1 MLNLNYL
8 WIMLKTVSS
17 VTIFS
22 GKILKK
28 IWQPLHETKKQWVG
42 VLLLEL
48 IVYLQNWPDML
59 DFSSQSSSIHSLPR
73 PSRGHMYMSTK
84 KKNSVSTVTQCPPVP
99 EWNLRNTSSPPRLHP
114 PPWSAPAHMLTVR
127 GRIWISAVRAHCAG
141 RATLS
146 DLRREEIKDERSR
159 RCGLGACGQ
168 SEEKVQCGLLPVF

>member
-84 KKNSVSTVTQCPPVP
+84 KKEQCVHSHTMSTCAWVKPPQHIQSA
-99 EWNLRNTSSPPRLHP
+99 EI
-114 PPWSAPAHMLTVR
+114 APAPLVGPRTHAYCTRQDMN
-127 GRIWISAVRAHCAG
+127 IC
-141 RATLS
+141 
-146 DLRREEIKDERSR
+146 
-159 RCGLGACGQ
+159 GACALCRSSNTLWSTAG
-168 SEEKVQCGLLPVF
+168 GN